1 MILSRLLTEA
11 RTAIASLRPSKR
23 AVEENGPGIAGSL
36 FLHGLLGLAIL
47 FVLTRTA
54 QQPQSVGRV
63 VSVEIVRLGAE
74 TVSPPSNQKSPVPQ
88 QSASRR
94 VKQEESSPTPPEG
107 IAPAKKKPVPLDDLD
122 AKLRGLSRLR
132 QTPSALPA
140 LDNVGASDADENS
153 PGAVGDEATYSVRDF
168 VRAQIERRW
177 NLDLGKLGARSFV
190 IPIRVV
196 MKSNGTITKA
206 EIVDKQRYN
215 DDAVY
220 RSIALSARNAII
232 LATPLVL
239 PAGQY
244 ADTMDMTL
252 NLNPRDTLR

>member
-1 MILSRLLTEA
+1 MILSRFLSYA
-11 RTAIASLRPSKR
+11 KVAMASFRPSKR
-23 AVEENGPGIAGSL
+23 AFEENGPGIVGSL

-47 FVLTRTA
+47 FVLTRTV
-54 QQPQSVGRV
+54 QLKQPVDRV
-63 VSVEIVRLGAE
+63 VPVDIVRLGSE
-74 TVSPPSNQKSPVPQ
+74 TVSPPSNNAAPVPQ
-88 QSASRR
+88 QRAAHR
-94 VKQEESSPTPPEG
+94 VKQEASSPNSPEG

-132 QTPSALPA
+132 QTPSVLPT
-140 LDNVGASDADENS
+140 LDNVGISDADENS
-153 PGAVGDEATYSVRDF
+153 PGAVGNEATYSVKDF

-177 NLDLGKLGARSFV
+177 NLDLGKLGSRSFV

-206 EIVDKQRYN
+206 EIVDKQRYS

-232 LATPLVL
+232 LASPLVL

-244 ADTMDMTL
+244 AETMDMTL